1 MNTELDAML
10 QCAMLLERHRKG
22 RIAGLALLNNIY
34 NFERQP
40 HRYIQMNRAVSDS
53 DTKIGFIE
61 FVRLVAPLVFVVHD
75 IKACCGWRQALSLT
89 APPG

>member
-1 MNTELDAML
+1 ML

-40 HRYIQMNRAVSDS
+40 WLYPNEYRAVRHKNWIKPYVRLSLS
-53 DTKIGFIE
+53 L
-61 FVRLVAPLVFVVHD
+61 RLVAPLVFVVHD

-89 APPG
+89 APPE